1 MRACTHASRLGRFR
15 DVRSISIMVPPHVR
29 SKSISNNFTGPFI
42 GPRFNKINVSDFI
55 IDHRLPNLA
64 ARLEVEAR
72 YFRIISLMNRLRRDE
87 DCIHPT
93 CDNVRG
99 KSMKTNK
106 SRREHGVCAHL
117 TPIYRIF
124 IVFFIFLFYIQVYK
138 KILHSARRRY
148 WLLNA
153 FK

>member
-1 MRACTHASRLGRFR
+1 MYGVNRYRI
-15 DVRSISIMVPPHVR
+15 ISQDLLSV
-29 SKSISNNFTGPFI
+29 

-124 IVFFIFLFYIQVYK
+124 IVFLSSFFIYRYIK
-138 KILHSARRRY
+138 KYYIPLADGIGY
-148 WLLNA
+148 
-153 FK
+153 